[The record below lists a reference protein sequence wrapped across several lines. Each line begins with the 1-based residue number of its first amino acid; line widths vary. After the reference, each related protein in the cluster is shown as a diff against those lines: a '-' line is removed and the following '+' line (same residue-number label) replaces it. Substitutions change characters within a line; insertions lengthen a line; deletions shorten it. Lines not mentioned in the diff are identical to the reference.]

1 MIAAITAHRR
11 RPLWMAAVVLVLAAL
26 FLEVPALAQSEQLE
40 RLERDLGEAEAS
52 QAELQERLDAAT
64 QAREELVAEVAVLE
78 GERDR
83 LERTV
88 SELRTELDAV
98 EELVGTRL
106 RTVFKHGAR
115 IDPLVVFLASEDPTA
130 ALERVEVVKRAVDA
144 DRASTEALQATR
156 TRVRAAEDQ
165 LAERQQQLA
174 AAAERQEAVSAEL
187 QAAYAEM
194 EDTVED
200 LQREAD
206 EERER
211 LRREQERLEAERRAR
226 LEAERAA
233 RAQAGSSGASSA
245 APAPATSGGMACPLD
260 QPRSFIDSWGFA
272 RSGGRSHRGTDI
284 MGPLGIPVRA
294 ITSGTWQVMP
304 PGASAG
310 LWGILRG
317 DDGHHYWYLHLDSHT
332 VASGARVR
340 AGQQVG
346 TNGSTGNAVA
356 GAEHVHF
363 EYHVGGSQPV
373 NPYRLLRGV
382 CG

>member
-1 MIAAITAHRR
+1 MSATSLPRARRLLVAATA
-11 RPLWMAAVVLVLAAL
+11 LLLAVALVV
-26 FLEVPALAQSEQLE
+26 EVPALAQSSDELD
-40 RLERDLGEAEAS
+40 RIERDLDAARADRAAL
-52 QAELQERLDAAT
+52 QARLDEAT
-64 QAREELVAEVAVLE
+64 RAREELVAEVALLE
-78 GERDR
+78 EDRDR

-88 SELRTELDAV
+88 VELRRELLAL

-106 RTVFKHGAR
+106 RAVFKHGAA
-115 IDPLVVFLASEDPTA
+115 IDPLAVFLASDDPSA
-130 ALERVEVVKRAVDA
+130 ALARVEVVQRAVDA
-144 DRASTEALQATR
+144 DRASAESLEAARL
-156 TRVRAAEDQ
+156 RVGTAEAELDARRAALED
-165 LAERQQQLA
+165 A
-174 AAAERQEAVSAEL
+174 AVRQEAINAEL
-187 QAAYAEM
+187 QAAYAGM
-194 EDTVED
+194 ETTIAG

-206 EERER
+206 QERER
-211 LRREQERLEAERRAR
+211 IRREQERLEAERQAR
-226 LEAERAA
+226 LAAQRAAEARGATSSGSGTAA
-233 RAQAGSSGASSA
+233 RAA
-245 APAPATSGGMACPLD
+245 SGGMACPLD

-294 ITSGTWQVMP
+294 ITSGTWRIMR

-332 VASGARVR
+332 VASGTRVR

-356 GAEHVHF
+356 GAEHIHF

-373 NPYRLLRGV
+373 NPYSLLRSV